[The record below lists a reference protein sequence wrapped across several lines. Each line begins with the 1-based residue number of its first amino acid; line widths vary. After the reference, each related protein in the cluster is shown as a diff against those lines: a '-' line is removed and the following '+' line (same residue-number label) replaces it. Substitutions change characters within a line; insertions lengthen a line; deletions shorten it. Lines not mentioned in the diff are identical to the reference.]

1 MSRKINRVQ
10 PAHRAVTLFGAIASS
25 FFRKDALLDGLT
37 RVATYC
43 FAAAGGLSA
52 KNRVWKCR
60 RHSAFMQGC
69 EFFA

>member
-10 PAHRAVTLFGAIASS
+10 PAHRAVTLFGAIAGSL
-25 FFRKDALLDGLT
+25 FRKDALPDALT
-37 RVATYC
+37 RVRTYC
-43 FAAAGGLSA
+43 FAAAGSLSV

-60 RHSAFMQGC
+60 QCSAFMQAR